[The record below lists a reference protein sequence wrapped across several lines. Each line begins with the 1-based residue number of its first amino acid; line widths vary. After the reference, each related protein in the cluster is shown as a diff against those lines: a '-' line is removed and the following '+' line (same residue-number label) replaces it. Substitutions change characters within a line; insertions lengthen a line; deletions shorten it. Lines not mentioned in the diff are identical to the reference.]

1 MVETPSGRIGRDAD
15 AEGFDAVQKV
25 APFARAVNEIWRGRR
40 GRRAR
45 ILRMT
50 SSDTCA
56 RLSLDSTRTAAVRG
70 SAQVVEAGAL
80 LEGAMATW
88 RTTVG
93 VAAATFVL
101 GAVVGHGTLIKAA
114 DKNRVLEIRT
124 YTTHEGRLPAL
135 VERMGHGEG
144 KVFERLGM
152 KPVGYFVATE
162 APKSANT
169 FVYILSHESREKA
182 RENWAKFGA
191 DSQWKEI
198 RERSE
203 AAGPIVAKAETI
215 FVDPT
220 DFSPLK

>member
-1 MVETPSGRIGRDAD
+1 MKNWRLMVGLAAFTFTAGVFVGH
-15 AEGFDAVQKV
+15 
-25 APFARAVNEIWRGRR
+25 
-40 GRRAR
+40 
-45 ILRMT
+45 
-50 SSDTCA
+50 
-56 RLSLDSTRTAAVRG
+56 STLLTAA
-70 SAQVVEAGAL
+70 
-80 LEGAMATW
+80 
-88 RTTVG
+88 
-93 VAAATFVL
+93 
-101 GAVVGHGTLIKAA
+101 GT
-114 DKNRVLEIRT
+114 NRVLEIRT

-152 KPVGYFVATE
+152 KPVGYFVANE

-182 RENWAKFGA
+182 KENWAKFRDDA
-191 DSQWKEI
+191 EWKQI
-198 RERSE
+198 REKSE